1 MSVKPFDLQPG
12 ERIVLK
18 TDRVRRERWGMHTGE
33 LVLTDRA
40 LVYVDRG
47 LLGGRRGYVRF
58 GLDEVGQV
66 LVGEAPDGSAQLEV
80 YHVEGEDEF
89 GFSSGGKRLTKT
101 WKKAVDKRLARL
113 TSPGG
118 DVMVDVGRTV
128 GRAVASFVEGFGIGR
143 DGRHMGDA
151 GK

>member
-1 MSVKPFDLQPG
+1 MKLFDLQPG

-18 TDRVRRERWGMHTGE
+18 TARVRHGRWGMHTGE

-47 LLGGRRGYVRF
+47 LLGGCRGYVRF

-66 LVGEAPDGSAQLEV
+66 LVGKAPDGSAQLEV

-89 GFSSGGKRLTKT
+89 GFSSGGKRLAKT
-101 WKKAVDKRLARL
+101 WKKAVDKRLARPG
-113 TSPGG
+113 TPGG
-118 DVMVDVGRTV
+118 DVMGDVGHAV
-128 GRAVASFVEGFGIGR
+128 GRAVAGFVEGVGIGR
-143 DGRHMGDA
+143 DDRNKGDA
-151 GK
+151 GR